1 MCYYKW
7 WNETEMKMC
16 TTSSAQR
23 PLCSGKRVLDVED
36 RASGKQSSIIAEAV
50 AYSMCTVIDKYMEK
64 DKVEP
69 KIKEEDETEKL
80 FTKKTLGQQLPI
92 IRGNSLANSLV

>member
-1 MCYYKW
+1 
-7 WNETEMKMC
+7 MC

-50 AYSMCTVIDKYMEK
+50 ANSMCTVIDKYMEK
-64 DKVEP
+64 NKVEP
-69 KIKEEDETEKL
+69 KIKEEDETENWRSFL
-80 FTKKTLGQQLPI
+80 PRRHSASSSQLLGATALPI
-92 IRGNSLANSLV
+92 LWSRGRVIPDVI